1 MVQSLRSLTLVRK
14 VPGSIPSGAP
24 KRNDS
29 IAARSITASD
39 HGVGTVEDKDFAVS
53 SNQGNALLFVHP

>member
-1 MVQSLRSLTLVRK
+1 MVHWLRSLTLVRK
-14 VPGSIPSGAP
+14 VPGPIPGGAQFV
-24 KRNDS
+24 S

-39 HGVGTVEDKDFAVS
+39 HGVGTVDDKDFTVS